1 MMNRPPERDV
11 QVSLADIAAFAAD
24 GQIYRAYAHALAVAN
39 GMVLLVP
46 IELVNG
52 DLTDLVDAIPVSWE
66 EIIAILEAP
75 GHSTRPLEEHI
86 RDVLGRPLR
95 AIAPTHWDVDQL
107 DSGMAFR
114 GDVTR
119 LSHPS
124 GIRLAVLSS
133 LIPHG
138 WH

>member
-1 MMNRPPERDV
+1 MNCPPELDL
-11 QVSLADIAAFAAD
+11 QVSLTDIAAFAGD
-24 GQIYRAYAHALAVAN
+24 GQIYRAYAHALAVAK

-46 IELVNG
+46 IELVSG

-66 EIIAILEAP
+66 EIIAILETP
-75 GHSTRPLEEHI
+75 DQSPRPLEEHI
-86 RDVLGRPLR
+86 RDILGRPLR
-95 AIAPTHWDVDQL
+95 AIAPTHWDVDHL
-107 DSGMAFR
+107 DNGMAFR
-114 GDVTR
+114 AEITR

>member
-1 MMNRPPERDV
+1 MSRAPELDIL
-11 QVSLADIAAFAAD
+11 VSLGAIAQFAHD
-24 GQIYRAYAHALAVAN
+24 GQVYRAYAHALAAAP

-52 DLTDLVDAIPVSWE
+52 DLTDLVDGCPIPWE
-66 EIIAILEAP
+66 EVVSILESPQRSPAP
-75 GHSTRPLEEHI
+75 LDKHIHS
-86 RDVLGRPLR
+86 VLGRPLR
-95 AIAPTHWDVDQL
+95 EIAPSHWDADLLSV
-107 DSGMAFR
+107 GMGFR
-114 GDVTR
+114 DTVTR

-133 LIPHG
+133 MIAHG